1 MPVPDFSP
9 GEVLTAAAMDSIGL
23 WLVKTVTIGTAVA
36 SVPVTD
42 AFSATYNNYLIT
54 VNGGVSSVSADNLG
68 LQMGSTTTGYRNTIN
83 GVSTASAWTGA
94 YDNNTNTRWIWAG
107 AINVQGVHARI
118 ELSNPFLALN
128 TFMQSQ
134 MLRTGANGHW
144 TAFGT
149 LENTTSYTGFT
160 IQPASGTLTGGFIRV
175 YGYRN

>member
-23 WLVKTVTIGTAVA
+23 WLVKTVTIGTTVA

-42 AFSATYNNYLIT
+42 AFSANFDNYLIT
-54 VNGGVSSVSADNLG
+54 VSGGVSSVSADNLG
-68 LQMGSTTTGYRNTIN
+68 LQMGSTTTGYRSTITGTN
-83 GVSTASAWTGA
+83 VGSTASNA

-107 AINVQGVHARI
+107 AINVQGVNARI
-118 ELSNPFLALN
+118 ELTNPFLALN
-128 TFMQSQ
+128 TFMQTQ
-134 MLRTGANGHW
+134 MMRTGANGHW
-144 TAFGT
+144 VSFGT
-149 LENTTSYTGFT
+149 LENSTSYTGFT